1 MVSWEQTMTNDK
13 ERVEAA
19 QWLFERTLG
28 WIAAADVKVGVAIA
42 LDTAMLGGLAAAFA
56 GSDYHL
62 RTAWCY
68 LLVLA
73 AAAGMAFAMFCAG
86 MAALP
91 RMRGPVSS
99 MIFFGRVVE
108 KDVITYV
115 DAFSKMTEQ
124 EFLADLAT
132 QIHRNSE
139 IARDKHHWVRKS
151 LFWSFLSAGV
161 WILAIA
167 VLIKV

>member
-1 MVSWEQTMTNDK
+1 MTDDV
-13 ERVEAA
+13 ERIEAA
-19 QWLFERTLG
+19 KWLFERTLG
-28 WIAAADVKVGVAIA
+28 WIATADVKVGVALA

-68 LLVLA
+68 VFVVA
-73 AAAGMAFAMFCAG
+73 ATAGMAFAMFCAG

-91 RMRGPVSS
+91 RMRGPVQS

-108 KDVITYV
+108 KDVDSYV
-115 DAFSKMTEQ
+115 E
-124 EFLADLAT
+124 EFAKLTRGELLADLAR

-139 IARDKHHWVRKS
+139 VACDKHYWVRRS
-151 LFWSFLSAGV
+151 LFWSFLSAGA
-161 WILAIA
+161 WIVAIA
-167 VLIKV
+167 MLVKV